1 MRAPPRSSDARRPYP
16 EAVETGRESWGPVR
30 VAWAALASEA
40 TDRQALRDGRRMLA
54 HALLSTLVGELAP
67 GAPSTV
73 TRRCATCGADDHG
86 VPSTPGAPVAVSI
99 AYAGAAVA
107 VAAAPQAEVAAVGV
121 DLERVTAA
129 GRHAPLAELGVLFA
143 PGAAPSLEGWTLL
156 EAALKADG
164 RGLRVELADC
174 VIREALAAAS
184 RDGAVEYEVGAPDR
198 ADLISAAVLDGLPGF
213 VLSVAAIP
221 PTPPS

>member
-1 MRAPPRSSDARRPYP
+1 
-16 EAVETGRESWGPVR
+16 
-30 VAWAALASEA
+30 
-40 TDRQALRDGRRMLA
+40 MLA
-54 HALLSTLVGELAP
+54 RELLTALVGELAP
-67 GAPSTV
+67 EVVATV
-73 TRRCATCGADDHG
+73 TISRRCATCGAADHG
-86 VPSTPGAPVAVSI
+86 APIVGGAPVAVSI

-107 VAAAPQAEVAAVGV
+107 VAAAPQAEAAAVGV

-129 GRHAPLAELGVLFA
+129 GRHAPLAELGPLFA

-174 VIREALAAAS
+174 IIREAPAAAS
-184 RDGAVEYEVGAPDR
+184 RDGAAEYEVGAPGR
-198 ADLISAAVLDGLPGF
+198 AGPIEAAVLPGPEGF

>member
-1 MRAPPRSSDARRPYP
+1 
-16 EAVETGRESWGPVR
+16 
-30 VAWAALASEA
+30 
-40 TDRQALRDGRRMLA
+40 MLA
-54 HALLSTLVGELAP
+54 RELLTTLVAELAP
-67 GAPSTV
+67 EGVATV
-73 TRRCATCGADDHG
+73 TISRRCSTCGADDHG
-86 VPSTPGAPVAVSI
+86 VPSIPGAPVVVSI

-107 VAAAPQAEVAAVGV
+107 VAAAPQAEAAAVGV

-129 GRHAPLAELGVLFA
+129 GRHAPLAELGALFA

-174 VIREALAAAS
+174 VIAGASAGAS
-184 RDGAVEYEVGAPDR
+184 RPRSISEHRISIPGR
-198 ADLISAAVLDGLPGF
+198 ADPIAAAVLDGPAGF

-221 PTPPS
+221 PTSPS